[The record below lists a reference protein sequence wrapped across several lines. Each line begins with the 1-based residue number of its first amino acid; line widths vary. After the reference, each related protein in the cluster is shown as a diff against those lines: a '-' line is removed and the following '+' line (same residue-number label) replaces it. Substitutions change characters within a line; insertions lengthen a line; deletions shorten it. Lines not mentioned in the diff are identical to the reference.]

1 MEEELRHA
9 TEMMRHAEEKRE
21 KWNQRVNTLAALL
34 RSHGTALLEYTKTPA
49 TNLQFTYATF
59 PTTEAPATSETSPP
73 PPSEWFDS
81 GITSEVES
89 SDGTS
94 AESVEDNPMKDSSDE
109 YDDNVPATHES
120 VNGNTMEDLSNN
132 NILET
137 KGELAA
143 NKDVP
148 ATHGEQNECNF
159 HFSHHQS
166 AYKSKR
172 FRPARRWNGRST
184 ILLRHKDTES
194 YAKLQKRNEVDTP
207 YATSVIVEENQ
218 ETVLG

>member
-9 TEMMRHAEEKRE
+9 TEMLRHAEEKRE

-34 RSHGTALLEYTKTPA
+34 RSHGTALLEHTKTPA
-49 TNLQFTYATF
+49 TNLPIQFTSATF
-59 PTTEAPATSETSPP
+59 PTTAASTASAASETSPP

-81 GITSEVES
+81 GLTSEVES

-94 AESVEDNPMKDSSDE
+94 ADSVEDNPMKDSSDE
-109 YDDNVPATHES
+109 SNDNVPATHGEES
-120 VNGNTMEDLSNN
+120 VFGVAASLKQNVNGNTMEDPSND

-148 ATHGEQNECNF
+148 ATHSEQNVF
-159 HFSHHQS
+159 L
-166 AYKSKR
+166 
-172 FRPARRWNGRST
+172 RRRVAPTCIG
-184 ILLRHKDTES
+184 
-194 YAKLQKRNEVDTP
+194 
-207 YATSVIVEENQ
+207 
-218 ETVLG
+218 